1 LARIAS
7 QAIRIRFAAEGTMP
21 PLPYTRPLIKISG
34 EALMGEGRYGINIA
48 TLDAIALDIAEIARQ
63 GIHPAV
69 VVGGGNIFR
78 GMAGAAGG
86 MDRVK
91 GDFMGMLATVMNGL
105 ALEEAL
111 KRHGQA
117 AALYSGLPVPTVCKT
132 FSHDDACADLDAG
145 NVVVLAG
152 GTGNPFF
159 TTDTTAAL
167 RAAELGCDAILK
179 ATQVDGI
186 YSEDPK
192 TNPRAERYE
201 CLTFSEILSR
211 DLKVMDAAAIALARD
226 NRIPIVVFSLH
237 QPGAL
242 GKVLRGEALCSVVES
257 NAAA

>member
-1 LARIAS
+1 
-7 QAIRIRFAAEGTMP
+7 MP

-34 EALMGEGRYGINIA
+34 EALMGSGRYGIDLA
-48 TLDAIALDIAEIARQ
+48 TLDAIAADLAGVSRQ
-63 GIHPAV
+63 GISPSV

-78 GMAGAAGG
+78 GLAGVASG

-105 ALEEAL
+105 ALEQTL
-111 KRHGQA
+111 NRLGQPA
-117 AALYSGLPVPTVCKT
+117 VVYSGLPVPTVCKT
-132 FSHDDACADLDAG
+132 FSRDEARKDLDAG
-145 NVVVLAG
+145 SLVVLAG

-192 TNPRAERYE
+192 TNPDAERYAR
-201 CLTFSEILSR
+201 LTFSEVLSR
-211 DLKVMDAAAIALARD
+211 NLKVMDAAAIAIARD
-226 NRIPIVVFSLH
+226 VAIPIVVFSLH
-237 QPGAL
+237 QTGAIA
-242 GKVLRGEALCSVVES
+242 KVLRGDAVCSVVGS
-257 NAAA
+257 DAAA

>member
-1 LARIAS
+1 VEKA
-7 QAIRIRFAAEGTMP
+7 MP

-34 EALMGEGRYGINIA
+34 EALMGSGRYGIDTE
-48 TLDAIALDIAEIARQ
+48 TLDAIALDIAGLCRQ
-63 GIHPAV
+63 GIRVAA

-78 GMAGAAGG
+78 GVAAAAGG

-91 GDFMGMLATVMNGL
+91 GDYMGMLATVMNGL
-105 ALEEAL
+105 ALEQAL
-111 KRHGQA
+111 RRQGQA
-117 AALYSGLPVPTVCKT
+117 AMVYSGLPVPTICRT
-132 FSHDDACADLDAG
+132 FSRDEARSDLDAG
-145 NVVVLAG
+145 IALILAG

-192 TNPRAERYE
+192 ANPKAERYGR
-201 CLTFSEILSR
+201 LTFSEVLSR

-226 NRIPIVVFSLH
+226 NAIPVVVFSLH
-237 QPGAL
+237 QAGAI
-242 GKVLRGEALCSVVES
+242 GKVMRGEAICSVVGNDSE
-257 NAAA
+257 A